1 MKLKKLI
8 IKNFRNFKNIE
19 IELSNKNVIFG
30 MNDTGKTNLLY
41 ALRFLLDRDIRKNG
55 FLNTD
60 FYKNDTSKKIEMILE
75 IDISDRNL
83 DDENS
88 FSKNSKFLIS
98 KTKGARNSDENLDS
112 FFIKLE
118 ANYDDNSLFG
128 NPDMYWGSIL
138 ENLENI
144 PRIGETYE
152 IDRIFKIMYV
162 NPNTEDLQ
170 KIFKR
175 NRKLLFDDKNNNE
188 NDAKLEKKIERSISE
203 INENVSQLSVIKN
216 IQDLLTENYK
226 KYKLEEL
233 LIELKSEIVVN
244 GFMDNLVPYIKWNDD
259 ENYYP
264 TSGDGRKKILSYAL
278 NKIVTEKNYGN
289 QIVIYLIEEP
299 ENSLHNSMQMMLSQ
313 QLFLQP
319 VYNYF
324 FLTTHSSKILYEM
337 DETQLIRIT
346 NNSNSKSFSYLYK
359 VPKEY
364 KTLKKKLNKGL
375 SESLFYNEVLLV
387 EGASEYVLFEAVLLK
402 VTPNYETLGKFL
414 LQTDGINFK
423 PYVELYKKLQI
434 KYFIKTDND
443 LKSKKNKPYTY
454 DLIGLNRC
462 VELIDNENLNRIESI
477 EFTVDKKDPKYKE
490 ELKKLKENIYRKY
503 NKFVNKFKKN
513 NIYLSEIDL
522 ENDLYK
528 IIPKELNDYIR
539 KIEGKEYVGEEKAV
553 KWLQSSKL
561 YNMIEFIKNTMNKDL
576 AEKIKENTPVLKEFV
591 DNGR

>member
-8 IKNFRNFKNIE
+8 IKNFRNFENIE

-60 FYKNDTSKKIEMILE
+60 FYKNDTNKKIEMILE

-98 KTKGARNSDENLDS
+98 KIKGARNSDKNLDS

-118 ANYDDNSLFG
+118 ADYDDNSLFG

-188 NDAKLEKKIERSISE
+188 NDAELEEKIERSISE
-203 INENVSQLSVIKN
+203 INENVSQLSAIKN

-233 LIELKSEIVVN
+233 SIELKSEIVVN

-278 NKIVTEKNYGN
+278 NKIVTEKNYEN

-359 VPKEY
+359 VPKKY

-387 EGASEYVLFEAVLLK
+387 EGPSEYVLFEAVLAE
-402 VTPNYETLGKFL
+402 VNPNYETLGKFL

-443 LKSKKNKPYTY
+443 LKSKKNKPYMY

-462 VELIDNENLNRIESI
+462 VELIDNKNLNRIESI

-561 YNMIEFIKNTMNKDL
+561 YNMIEFIKNTVNKDL

>member
-1 MKLKKLI
+1 M
-8 IKNFRNFKNIE
+8 
-19 IELSNKNVIFG
+19 
-30 MNDTGKTNLLY
+30 
-41 ALRFLLDRDIRKNG
+41 
-55 FLNTD
+55 
-60 FYKNDTSKKIEMILE
+60 
-75 IDISDRNL
+75 
-83 DDENS
+83 
-88 FSKNSKFLIS
+88 
-98 KTKGARNSDENLDS
+98 
-112 FFIKLE
+112 
-118 ANYDDNSLFG
+118 
-128 NPDMYWGSIL
+128 
-138 ENLENI
+138 
-144 PRIGETYE
+144 
-152 IDRIFKIMYV
+152 
-162 NPNTEDLQ
+162 
-170 KIFKR
+170 
-175 NRKLLFDDKNNNE
+175 
-188 NDAKLEKKIERSISE
+188 
-203 INENVSQLSVIKN
+203 
-216 IQDLLTENYK
+216 
-226 KYKLEEL
+226 
-233 LIELKSEIVVN
+233 
-244 GFMDNLVPYIKWNDD
+244 
-259 ENYYP
+259 
-264 TSGDGRKKILSYAL
+264 
-278 NKIVTEKNYGN
+278 
-289 QIVIYLIEEP
+289 
-299 ENSLHNSMQMMLSQ
+299 
-313 QLFLQP
+313 
-319 VYNYF
+319 
-324 FLTTHSSKILYEM
+324 
-337 DETQLIRIT
+337 
-346 NNSNSKSFSYLYK
+346 
-359 VPKEY
+359 
-364 KTLKKKLNKGL
+364 NKGL

>member
-1 MKLKKLI
+1 M
-8 IKNFRNFKNIE
+8 E
-19 IELSNKNVIFG
+19 
-30 MNDTGKTNLLY
+30 
-41 ALRFLLDRDIRKNG
+41 
-55 FLNTD
+55 
-60 FYKNDTSKKIEMILE
+60 
-75 IDISDRNL
+75 
-83 DDENS
+83 
-88 FSKNSKFLIS
+88 
-98 KTKGARNSDENLDS
+98 
-112 FFIKLE
+112 IKL
-118 ANYDDNSLFG
+118 
-128 NPDMYWGSIL
+128 
-138 ENLENI
+138 
-144 PRIGETYE
+144 
-152 IDRIFKIMYV
+152 
-162 NPNTEDLQ
+162 
-170 KIFKR
+170 
-175 NRKLLFDDKNNNE
+175 
-188 NDAKLEKKIERSISE
+188 
-203 INENVSQLSVIKN
+203 
-216 IQDLLTENYK
+216 
-226 KYKLEEL
+226 
-233 LIELKSEIVVN
+233 
-244 GFMDNLVPYIKWNDD
+244 
-259 ENYYP
+259 
-264 TSGDGRKKILSYAL
+264 
-278 NKIVTEKNYGN
+278 
-289 QIVIYLIEEP
+289 YLIEEP

-337 DETQLIRIT
+337 DETQLIRIN

-443 LKSKKNKPYTY
+443 LKLKKNKPYTY

-477 EFTVDKKDPKYKE
+477 EFNVDKKDPKYKE

>member
-1 MKLKKLI
+1 
-8 IKNFRNFKNIE
+8 
-19 IELSNKNVIFG
+19 
-30 MNDTGKTNLLY
+30 
-41 ALRFLLDRDIRKNG
+41 
-55 FLNTD
+55 
-60 FYKNDTSKKIEMILE
+60 
-75 IDISDRNL
+75 
-83 DDENS
+83 
-88 FSKNSKFLIS
+88 
-98 KTKGARNSDENLDS
+98 
-112 FFIKLE
+112 
-118 ANYDDNSLFG
+118 
-128 NPDMYWGSIL
+128 MYWGSIL

-233 LIELKSEIVVN
+233 SIELKSEIVVN

>member
-8 IKNFRNFKNIE
+8 IKNFRNFENIE

-60 FYKNDTSKKIEMILE
+60 FYKNDTNKKIEMILE

-98 KTKGARNSDENLDS
+98 KIKGARNSDKNLDS

-118 ANYDDNSLFG
+118 ADYDDNSLFG

-188 NDAKLEKKIERSISE
+188 NDAELEEKIERSISE
-203 INENVSQLSVIKN
+203 INENVSQLSAIKN

-233 LIELKSEIVVN
+233 SIELKSEIVVN

-278 NKIVTEKNYGN
+278 NKIVTEKNYEN

-359 VPKEY
+359 VPKKY

-387 EGASEYVLFEAVLLK
+387 EGPSEYVLFEAVLAE
-402 VTPNYETLGKFL
+402 VNPNYETLGKFL
-414 LQTDGINFK
+414 LQVGGINFK
-423 PYVELYKKLQI
+423 PYTELYEKLQI

-443 LKSKKNKPYTY
+443 LKKKRRSKENDPNKY
-454 DLIGLNRC
+454 DLIGFNRC
-462 VELIDNENLNRIESI
+462 IDVIKENKLKSI
-477 EFTVDKKDPKYKE
+477 EFTGNEE
-490 ELKKLKENIYRKY
+490 ELKNKKIKIYEENTELID
-503 NKFVNKFKKN
+503 KFIKN
-513 NIYLSEIDL
+513 NIYLSKIDL
-522 ENDLYK
+522 ENDLYG
-528 IIPKELNDYIR
+528 IIPEELDKYT
-539 KIEGKEYVGEEKAV
+539 GKKDSV
-553 KWLQSSKL
+553 KWLQEHKL
-561 YNMIEFIKNTMNKDL
+561 YNMVEFIESCMNKSL
-576 AEKIKENTPVLKEFV
+576 AEKIKENTQVLKEFV

>member
-60 FYKNDTSKKIEMILE
+60 FYKNDTSKKIEIILE

-83 DDENS
+83 DDESS
-88 FSKNSKFLIS
+88 FSKNSQFLIS
-98 KTKGARNSDENLDS
+98 KMKGARQENNI
-112 FFIKLE
+112 FIKLE
-118 ANYDDNSLFG
+118 ADYDNSELFG
-128 NPDMYWGSIL
+128 NPNMYWGSIL
-138 ENLENI
+138 EKLEDI

-152 IDRIFKIMYV
+152 IDKIFKIMYV
-162 NPNTEDLQ
+162 NPNTELE
-170 KIFKR
+170 KVFKR
-175 NRKLLFDDKNNNE
+175 NRKLLFDEKNKNKS
-188 NDAKLEKKIERSISE
+188 DIKLESEIENNIFK
-203 INENVSQLSVIKN
+203 INENVSKLSSIKEV
-216 IQDLLTENYK
+216 QTLLTKNYQE
-226 KYKLEEL
+226 YKPEEL
-233 LIELKSEIVVN
+233 SIELKSEIVVN
-244 GFMDNLVPYIKWNDD
+244 GFMNNLVPYIKWNDD

-278 NKIVTEKNYGN
+278 NKIITEKNYKI

-324 FLTTHSSKILYEM
+324 FLTTHSPKILYEM

-346 NNSNSKSFSYLYK
+346 DNSNSKSFSYLYK

-402 VTPNYETLGKFL
+402 VIPNYETLGKFL

-443 LKSKKNKPYTY
+443 LKLKKNKPYTY

-462 VELIDNENLNRIESI
+462 VELTDNENSNHFDSI
-477 EFTVDKKDPKYKE
+477 EFPVDKKDPKYKE

-561 YNMIEFIKNTMNKDL
+561 YNMIEFIENTMNKDL
-576 AEKIKENTPVLKEFV
+576 AEKIKENTLVLKEFV

>member
-1 MKLKKLI
+1 M
-8 IKNFRNFKNIE
+8 
-19 IELSNKNVIFG
+19 
-30 MNDTGKTNLLY
+30 
-41 ALRFLLDRDIRKNG
+41 
-55 FLNTD
+55 
-60 FYKNDTSKKIEMILE
+60 
-75 IDISDRNL
+75 
-83 DDENS
+83 
-88 FSKNSKFLIS
+88 
-98 KTKGARNSDENLDS
+98 
-112 FFIKLE
+112 
-118 ANYDDNSLFG
+118 
-128 NPDMYWGSIL
+128 
-138 ENLENI
+138 
-144 PRIGETYE
+144 
-152 IDRIFKIMYV
+152 
-162 NPNTEDLQ
+162 
-170 KIFKR
+170 
-175 NRKLLFDDKNNNE
+175 
-188 NDAKLEKKIERSISE
+188 
-203 INENVSQLSVIKN
+203 SQLSVIKN

-233 LIELKSEIVVN
+233 SIELKSEIVVN

-477 EFTVDKKDPKYKE
+477 EFNVDKKDPKYKE

-528 IIPKELNDYIR
+528 IIPKE
-539 KIEGKEYVGEEKAV
+539 
-553 KWLQSSKL
+553 
-561 YNMIEFIKNTMNKDL
+561 
-576 AEKIKENTPVLKEFV
+576 
-591 DNGR
+591 

>member
-1 MKLKKLI
+1 MKLKNLI

-60 FYKNDTSKKIEMILE
+60 FYKNDTNKKIEMILE

-88 FSKNSKFLIS
+88 FSEDSKFLIS
-98 KTKGARNSDENLDS
+98 KIKGARNSDKNLDS

-118 ANYDDNSLFG
+118 ADYDDNSLFG
-128 NPDMYWGSIL
+128 NPNMYWGSIL

-188 NDAKLEKKIERSISE
+188 NDAELEEKIEKNISE
-203 INENVSQLSVIKN
+203 INENVSKLSAIKN
-216 IQDLLTENYK
+216 IQNLLTENYK

-233 LIELKSEIVVN
+233 SIELKSEIVVN

-259 ENYYP
+259 KNYYP

-278 NKIVTEKNYGN
+278 NKIVTEKNYEN

-324 FLTTHSSKILYEM
+324 FLTTHSPKILYEM

-359 VPKEY
+359 VPKKY

-387 EGASEYVLFEAVLLK
+387 EGSSEYVLFEAVLAE
-402 VTPNYETLGKFL
+402 VNPNYETSGKFL
-414 LQTDGINFK
+414 LQVGGINFK
-423 PYVELYKKLQI
+423 PYTELYEKLQI

-443 LKSKKNKPYTY
+443 LKKKRKSKENDPNKY
-454 DLIGLNRC
+454 DLIGFNRC
-462 VELIDNENLNRIESI
+462 IDVIKEKKLKSI
-477 EFTVDKKDPKYKE
+477 EFTGNEE
-490 ELKKLKENIYRKY
+490 ELKNKKIEIYEENTELID
-503 NKFVNKFKKN
+503 KFIEN
-513 NIYLSEIDL
+513 NIYLSKIDL
-522 ENDLYK
+522 ENDLYG
-528 IIPKELNDYIR
+528 IIREELDEYT
-539 KIEGKEYVGEEKAV
+539 GKKDSV
-553 KWLQSSKL
+553 KWLQEHKL
-561 YNMIEFIKNTMNKDL
+561 YNMVEFIESYMNRSL

-591 DNGR
+591 NNGR

>member
-60 FYKNDTSKKIEMILE
+60 FYKNDTSKKIEIILE

-83 DDENS
+83 DDESS
-88 FSKNSKFLIS
+88 FSKNSQFLIS
-98 KTKGARNSDENLDS
+98 KMKGARQENNI
-112 FFIKLE
+112 FIKLE
-118 ANYDDNSLFG
+118 ADYDNSELFG
-128 NPDMYWGSIL
+128 NPNMYWGSIL
-138 ENLENI
+138 EKLEDI

-152 IDRIFKIMYV
+152 IDKIFKIMYV
-162 NPNTEDLQ
+162 NPNTELE
-170 KIFKR
+170 KVFKR
-175 NRKLLFDDKNNNE
+175 NRKLLFDEKNKNE
-188 NDAKLEKKIERSISE
+188 SDIKLESEIENNIFK
-203 INENVSQLSVIKN
+203 INENVSKLSSIKEV
-216 IQDLLTENYK
+216 QTLLTKNYQE
-226 KYKLEEL
+226 YKPEEL
-233 LIELKSEIVVN
+233 SIELKSEIVVN
-244 GFMDNLVPYIKWNDD
+244 GFMNNLVPYIKWNDD

-278 NKIVTEKNYGN
+278 NKIITEKNYKI

-324 FLTTHSSKILYEM
+324 FLTTHSPKILYEM

-346 NNSNSKSFSYLYK
+346 DNSNSKSFSYLYK

-402 VTPNYETLGKFL
+402 VIPNYETLGKFL

-477 EFTVDKKDPKYKE
+477 EFNVDKKDPKYKE

>member
-60 FYKNDTSKKIEMILE
+60 FYKNDTSKKIEIILE

-83 DDENS
+83 DDESS

-98 KTKGARNSDENLDS
+98 KIKGARDSDENLDS

-138 ENLENI
+138 ENLQNI

-152 IDRIFKIMYV
+152 IDRIFKMMYV
-162 NPNTEDLQ
+162 NPNTDDLQ

-175 NRKLLFDDKNNNE
+175 NRKLLFDDKNDNE
-188 NDAKLEKKIERSISE
+188 NDMELEKRIERSISE
-203 INENVSQLSVIKN
+203 INENVSQLSTIKN
-216 IQDLLTENYK
+216 IQNLLTENYK

-233 LIELKSEIVVN
+233 SIELKSEIVVN

-278 NKIVTEKNYGN
+278 NKIITEKNYEK

-313 QLFLQP
+313 QLFSQP
-319 VYNYF
+319 VYDYF
-324 FLTTHSSKILYEM
+324 FLTTHSPKILYEM

-346 NNSNSKSFSYLYK
+346 DNSNSKSFSYLYK

-364 KTLKKKLNKGL
+364 KILKKKLNKGL

-387 EGASEYVLFEAVLLK
+387 EGSSEYVLFEAVLTE
-402 VTPNYETLGKFL
+402 VNPNYETLGKFL
-414 LQTDGINFK
+414 LQVGGISFK
-423 PYVELYKKLQI
+423 PYTELYEKLQI

-443 LKSKKNKPYTY
+443 LKKKRKSKESNPNEY
-454 DLIGLNRC
+454 DLIGFNRC
-462 VELIDNENLNRIESI
+462 IDIIKEDKLNSI
-477 EFTVDKKDPKYKE
+477 EFTGNKE
-490 ELKKLKENIYRKY
+490 EIKNKKIEIYEENRELID
-503 NKFVNKFKKN
+503 KFIKN
-513 NIYLSEIDL
+513 NIYLSKIDL
-522 ENDLYK
+522 ENDLYD
-528 IIPKELNDYIR
+528 IIPNELDEYT
-539 KIEGKEYVGEEKAV
+539 GKKDSV
-553 KWLQSSKL
+553 KWLQEHKL
-561 YNMIEFIKNTMNKDL
+561 YNMVEFIDDRMNKSL
-576 AEKIKENTPVLKEFV
+576 AKKIKENTPVLKEFV

>member
-60 FYKNDTSKKIEMILE
+60 FYKNDTSKKIEIILE

-83 DDENS
+83 DDESS

-98 KTKGARNSDENLDS
+98 KIKGARNSDENLDS

-138 ENLENI
+138 ENLQNI

-152 IDRIFKIMYV
+152 IDRIFKMMYV
-162 NPNTEDLQ
+162 NPNTDDLQ

-175 NRKLLFDDKNNNE
+175 NRKLLFDDKNDNE
-188 NDAKLEKKIERSISE
+188 NDMELEKRIERSISE
-203 INENVSQLSVIKN
+203 INENVSQLSTIKN
-216 IQDLLTENYK
+216 IQNLLTENYK

-233 LIELKSEIVVN
+233 SIELKSEIVVN

-278 NKIVTEKNYGN
+278 NKIITEKNYEN

-313 QLFLQP
+313 QLFSQP
-319 VYNYF
+319 VYDYF
-324 FLTTHSSKILYEM
+324 FLTTHCPKILYEM

-346 NNSNSKSFSYLYK
+346 DNSNSKSFSYLYK

-364 KTLKKKLNKGL
+364 KILKKKLNKGL

-387 EGASEYVLFEAVLLK
+387 EGPSEYVLFEAVLAE
-402 VTPNYETLGKFL
+402 VNPNYETLGKFL
-414 LQTDGINFK
+414 LQVGGINFK
-423 PYVELYKKLQI
+423 PYTELYEKLQI

-443 LKSKKNKPYTY
+443 LKKKRKSKENNPNKY
-454 DLIGLNRC
+454 DLIGFNRC
-462 VELIDNENLNRIESI
+462 IDVIKEKKLKSI
-477 EFTVDKKDPKYKE
+477 EFTGNEE
-490 ELKKLKENIYRKY
+490 ELKNKKIEIYEENTELID
-503 NKFVNKFKKN
+503 KFIEN
-513 NIYLSEIDL
+513 NIYLSKIDL
-522 ENDLYK
+522 ENDLYG
-528 IIPKELNDYIR
+528 IIPEELD
-539 KIEGKEYVGEEKAV
+539 KHTGKKDSV
-553 KWLQSSKL
+553 KWLQEHKL
-561 YNMIEFIKNTMNKDL
+561 YNMVEFIESCMNEGL
-576 AEKIKENTPVLKEFV
+576 AKKIKENTQVLKEFV